1 MSALR
6 LLMLV
11 LLALWVVGLNA
22 QNVGISE
29 DGSIPNNSAIL
40 DLKSTSRGLLL
51 PRLTDAQRLAI
62 QNPAKGLV
70 IYNIDTDCQ
79 NYFNGTQWIELCG
92 IPICNPAPTFAVA
105 GPDQLN
111 VVGTKTTLQGNIPFE
126 GVGSWLI
133 VSGTGGYFDTISKP
147 KAIFYGLAGN
157 QYVLRWIISNNCR
170 STQDEVVVSFIPPPC
185 GAISTVSDIDGNVYD
200 VVNIGS
206 QCWMAHNLK
215 TTRYRNGNNIPNQ
228 TNQTTWIGLT
238 TGAWVNYGNNTAN
251 DATYG
256 KLYNWFAVND
266 SRNICPT
273 GWHVP
278 SDNEFITLV
287 DFLGGQTVAGAEMK
301 STSSL
306 WKSPNQGANN
316 QSGFSGLP
324 GGTRN
329 YLGNFNW
336 LTDFGY
342 FWTST
347 ENDATMARARNLSYS
362 TTQSIRV
369 NNEKKV
375 GFSVRCVK
383 D

>member
-1 MSALR
+1 
-6 LLMLV
+6 
-11 LLALWVVGLNA
+11 
-22 QNVGISE
+22 
-29 DGSIPNNSAIL
+29 
-40 DLKSTSRGLLL
+40 
-51 PRLTDAQRLAI
+51 
-62 QNPAKGLV
+62 
-70 IYNIDTDCQ
+70 
-79 NYFNGTQWIELCG
+79 
-92 IPICNPAPTFAVA
+92 
-105 GPDQLN
+105 
-111 VVGTKTTLQGNIPFE
+111 
-126 GVGSWLI
+126 
-133 VSGTGGYFDTISKP
+133 
-147 KAIFYGLAGN
+147 
-157 QYVLRWIISNNCR
+157 
-170 STQDEVVVSFIPPPC
+170 
-185 GAISTVSDIDGNVYD
+185 
-200 VVNIGS
+200 
-206 QCWMAHNLK
+206 
-215 TTRYRNGNNIPNQ
+215 
-228 TNQTTWIGLT
+228 
-238 TGAWVNYGNNTAN
+238 
-251 DATYG
+251 
-256 KLYNWFAVND
+256 VND

-329 YLGNFNW
+329 YLGNFNL
-336 LTDFGY
+336 LTEFGY